1 MTAETLS
8 TPIIDDALGLELANN
23 KPEVA
28 EELLTKFM
36 EHLPASHEKI
46 NQAFKENDFKALGDE
61 VHRLHGA
68 CCYCGVPRLKEIV
81 DTFESALKQKKQ
93 HMAEKLMVL
102 LNEAIEDVQE
112 AYLVK
117 EVA

>member
-1 MTAETLS
+1 MKNVIS
-8 TPIIDDALGLELANN
+8 I
-23 KPEVA
+23 
-28 EELLTKFM
+28 
-36 EHLPASHEKI
+36 
-46 NQAFKENDFKALGDE
+46 LGDE

-81 DTFESALKQKKQ
+81 DTFESALKQGKQ
-93 HMAEKLMVL
+93 HMTEKLMVL